1 MNKLWLSLIS
11 IVLCI
16 GCIAS
21 VTVVA
26 QLLVGVKE
34 GDWIEYNITY
44 TGTPPEYY
52 PERARIEVNA
62 VEGTQITAEITTRRL
77 NGTSDT
83 QSGTFDLITGT
94 PELLLIPA
102 NLDLDDNFYSDA
114 IDNNITITGID
125 DSLYA
130 YARRTVVSATV
141 SQIEFSWDQAT
152 GILLKADQTTDVF
165 TQKWLIAATNIW
177 QAQMFGLDPTMFY
190 ALLLV
195 GIAVIVS
202 IAIILLRRFS

>member
-1 MNKLWLSLIS
+1 MNKLRFSLIS

-44 TGTPPEYY
+44 TGTPPDYY

-62 VEGTQITAEITTRRL
+62 VEGTQITAEITVRRL
-77 NGTSDT
+77 NGTSNT
-83 QSGTFDLITGT
+83 QSGTFDLANGA
-94 PELLLIPA
+94 PDFLLIPA
-102 NLDLDDNFYSDA
+102 NLGLDDDFYHDA
-114 IDNNITITGID
+114 FDNITITAID

-130 YARRTVVSATV
+130 YARRTVVSATI
-141 SQIEFSWDQAT
+141 SQIEFYWDQAT

-177 QAQMFGLDPTMFY
+177 QAQMFGLDPAMFY

-195 GIAVIVS
+195 GLGAIVS